1 MNVDTRKA
9 AGWLIVILPTV
20 AYGGFSILNFI
31 ITKNIGIVENS
42 LRKEFF
48 RAGHAHAGILL
59 ILSLVCYLYVDKTSL
74 STGLKAL
81 VKTFIPV
88 SAIFIP
94 AAFFFSM
101 ISPTA
106 TEPNSFIYLAYIG
119 AIFLVIGL
127 LILGIGL
134 IRSPKKEKEKEN
146 RY

>member
-1 MNVDTRKA
+1 MNVSTRKT

-20 AYGGFSILNFI
+20 AYGGFSIINMI
-31 ITKNIGIVENS
+31 ISKDAGIVDNP
-42 LRKEFF
+42 LRKDFF

-74 STGLKAL
+74 STSLKNI
-81 VKTFIPV
+81 VKAFIPM

-101 ISPTA
+101 LSPTA
-106 TEPNSFIYLAYIG
+106 TEPNSFVYLAYLG
-119 AIFLVIGL
+119 ALFLVIGL

-134 IRSPKKEKEKEN
+134 IRSPEEEK
-146 RY
+146 R

>member
-1 MNVDTRKA
+1 MNVSTRKT

-20 AYGGFSILNFI
+20 AYGGFSILNLI
-31 ITKNIGIVENS
+31 ITKDVGIVDNP

-74 STGLKAL
+74 SSRLKGI
-81 VKTFIPV
+81 VKTFIPM
-88 SAIFIP
+88 SAIFVP

-101 ISPTA
+101 LAPTA
-106 TEPNSFIYLAYIG
+106 TEPNSFIYLAYVG
-119 AIFLVIGL
+119 ALFLIIGL

-134 IRSPKKEKEKEN
+134 IRSSDNEKSEK
-146 RY
+146 

>member
-1 MNVDTRKA
+1 MDVSTRKT
-9 AGWLIVILPTV
+9 AGWLIIILPTV
-20 AYGGFSILNFI
+20 AYGGFSLLNLI
-31 ITKNIGIVENS
+31 ITKDVGIVDNP

-74 STGLKAL
+74 SSKLKGI
-81 VKTFIPV
+81 VKTLIPM

-101 ISPTA
+101 LSPTA
-106 TEPNSFIYLAYIG
+106 TEPNSFIYLAYLG
-119 AIFLVIGL
+119 ALSLVIGL

-134 IRSPKKEKEKEN
+134 IKTTDKDRSKK
-146 RY
+146 

>member
-1 MNVDTRKA
+1 MHVSTKKA
-9 AGWLIVILPTV
+9 AGWLIIILPTV

-31 ITKNIGIVENS
+31 ITKNVGIVDNP

-74 STGLKAL
+74 SPALKGI
-81 VKTFIPV
+81 VKTFIPS

-101 ISPTA
+101 LAPTA
-106 TEPNSFIYLAYIG
+106 SEPNSIIYLAYIG
-119 AIFLVIGL
+119 ALILVTGL

-134 IRSPKKEKEKEN
+134 LNSTDNKESNK
-146 RY
+146 